1 MLWTPLNVMQGIYI
15 KYYGFSIGLLAA
27 ILLASRL
34 YDAVADIAIGS
45 LSDWSKAK
53 TGRRKPLFALGAAL
67 FAVCAL
73 FVYIPPKS
81 VGPFYLTFWLF
92 AFFTAYAMTT
102 IPHLAWGAE
111 LAASSVERTRIL
123 SMRCAASYS
132 GLCLFYA
139 IPLLPLFASSAITPR
154 AIRYAVLLAVAI
166 LVPALL
172 ACLKFVPEART
183 LKIAERRQ
191 SLFSRRAIRDLGGN
205 RPFRALMSA
214 YLICGLALGIWY
226 GMIFIFVDV
235 YLHRG
240 AWFAPLY
247 LLAFGAGILAALGWH
262 KIAARFGKKTA
273 WTAGML
279 LTLATVGA
287 TGFLTPRNASLWSLG
302 SILVLN
308 TMGFV
313 SFELLPA
320 SIVGDVA
327 DYTELKMNRN
337 QTATL
342 YALYMFATKVV
353 VALGAA
359 LGLALS
365 AALGFDPHL
374 IEQGPTGVNALAVVM
389 SWLPGL
395 LLVAAIMLI
404 PCIPMNER
412 RHAIVRRRLD
422 QLCARQV
429 R

>member
-1 MLWTPLNVMQGIYI
+1 
-15 KYYGFSIGLLAA
+15 
-27 ILLASRL
+27 
-34 YDAVADIAIGS
+34 
-45 LSDWSKAK
+45 
-53 TGRRKPLFALGAAL
+53 
-67 FAVCAL
+67 
-73 FVYIPPKS
+73 
-81 VGPFYLTFWLF
+81 
-92 AFFTAYAMTT
+92 
-102 IPHLAWGAE
+102 
-111 LAASSVERTRIL
+111 
-123 SMRCAASYS
+123 
-132 GLCLFYA
+132 
-139 IPLLPLFASSAITPR
+139 
-154 AIRYAVLLAVAI
+154 
-166 LVPALL
+166 
-172 ACLKFVPEART
+172 
-183 LKIAERRQ
+183 
-191 SLFSRRAIRDLGGN
+191 
-205 RPFRALMSA
+205 
-214 YLICGLALGIWY
+214 
-226 GMIFIFVDV
+226 
-235 YLHRG
+235 
-240 AWFAPLY
+240 
-247 LLAFGAGILAALGWH
+247 
-262 KIAARFGKKTA
+262 
-273 WTAGML
+273 
-279 LTLATVGA
+279 
-287 TGFLTPRNASLWSLG
+287 
-302 SILVLN
+302 
-308 TMGFV
+308 MGFV